1 LQDLRLFCHHF
12 DGFGD
17 PQSLLLTL
25 FILGESDML
34 GSSSTEPT
42 VSVVIPLY
50 NKGKYIERALSS
62 VLAQTHPPLEIIIV
76 DDGSNDDS
84 TERVIFETI

>member
-1 LQDLRLFCHHF
+1 M
-12 DGFGD
+12 
-17 PQSLLLTL
+17 SINNSKT
-25 FILGESDML
+25 
-34 GSSSTEPT
+34 PT

-50 NKGKYIERALSS
+50 NKGIYIERALSS
-62 VLAQTHPPLEIIIV
+62 VFAQTHPPLEIIVV